1 MTRTPTAPQQHDPGD
16 SQRLA
21 NALQV
26 MRTWPRNLDAAAQLR
41 SLYDA
46 AQPWE
51 RPYVAQLVEGL
62 YASATTDAHYRQL
75 GRWWGAS

>member
-1 MTRTPTAPQQHDPGD
+1 MTRTPTANHDPAD
-16 SQRLA
+16 SARLA
-21 NALQV
+21 NGLQV
-26 MRTWPRNLDAAAQLR
+26 VRTWPRNLEAPAQLR

-51 RPYVAQLVEGL
+51 RPYLAQLVEGL

-75 GRWWGAS
+75 GQWWGPG

>member
-1 MTRTPTAPQQHDPGD
+1 MTRTPTQQHDPGG

-26 MRTWPRNLDAAAQLR
+26 RTTWPRNLEAAAQLR

-75 GRWWGAS
+75 GRWWGSS